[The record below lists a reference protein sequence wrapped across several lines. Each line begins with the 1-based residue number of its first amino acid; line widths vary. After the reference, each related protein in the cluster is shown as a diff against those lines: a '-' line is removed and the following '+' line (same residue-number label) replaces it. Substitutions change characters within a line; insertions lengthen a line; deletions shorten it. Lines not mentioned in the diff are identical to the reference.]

1 MRRKCP
7 LPSRVCPLPSIV
19 RLVAAMQLVGCA
31 AEGPADGPLVA
42 QRDTIGDTIIVR
54 TVSGSVWERPLSF
67 REDLRIGVL
76 EGSEV
81 ESFGAIQ
88 GVAVGA
94 DGSILVL
101 DYQGP
106 VLRQFDSTGRYLR
119 DFGRRGQG
127 PGEYQQ
133 RGWGLVVGNHG
144 QVFLPDVNNGR
155 INVYSGSGEARK
167 AILGMERLIGG
178 NRPIAVDTTGHIYVN
193 VFVVDFAE
201 RRREQGSPPRP
212 LVGLLHLDRS
222 GAIIDTIFPPEI
234 DGPPESAVWAL
245 HPYGH
250 IVVGSNTTYTF
261 EIRRQEGSVVRVSLP
276 HTPVPFSD
284 AGLATRA
291 EDPDVIRAREADRLG
306 GEPQDAQPEFRPAYN
321 RFHFG
326 SDGRIWVQ
334 RYIVDEGSSS
344 EQASSSRFLQATAF
358 DVFEEDGTYLGF
370 ARFPQNA
377 RPLVFTSTHVY
388 AVETGEYDEQYVV
401 RYRLGN

>member
-1 MRRKCP
+1 M
-7 LPSRVCPLPSIV
+7 
-19 RLVAAMQLVGCA
+19 
-31 AEGPADGPLVA
+31 
-42 QRDTIGDTIIVR
+42 
-54 TVSGSVWERPLSF
+54 
-67 REDLRIGVL
+67 
-76 EGSEV
+76 
-81 ESFGAIQ
+81 
-88 GVAVGA
+88 
-94 DGSILVL
+94 
-101 DYQGP
+101 
-106 VLRQFDSTGRYLR
+106 
-119 DFGRRGQG
+119 
-127 PGEYQQ
+127 
-133 RGWGLVVGNHG
+133 
-144 QVFLPDVNNGR
+144 
-155 INVYSGSGEARK
+155 
-167 AILGMERLIGG
+167 
-178 NRPIAVDTTGHIYVN
+178 
-193 VFVVDFAE
+193 
-201 RRREQGSPPRP
+201 
-212 LVGLLHLDRS
+212 
-222 GAIIDTIFPPEI
+222 
-234 DGPPESAVWAL
+234 
-245 HPYGH
+245 
-250 IVVGSNTTYTF
+250 
-261 EIRRQEGSVVRVSLP
+261 VRVSLP